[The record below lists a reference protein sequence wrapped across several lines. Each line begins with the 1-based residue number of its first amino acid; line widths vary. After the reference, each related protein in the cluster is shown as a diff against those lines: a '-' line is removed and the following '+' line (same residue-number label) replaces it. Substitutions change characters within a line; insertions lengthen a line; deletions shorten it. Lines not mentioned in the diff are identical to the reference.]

1 MNYSAQHESRLLHL
15 FDRRDTPVES
25 RKVFAFDTAELNL
38 FETVQRSEHFAL
50 RFADPVIAIMLK
62 GKKVMHLRRDQPFDF
77 FPGQSVILNSHEQMV
92 IDFPEAEENNPT
104 RCIALTLSSDLIQ
117 NTVQRVNDHT
127 PLLDGQ
133 AWSMDY
139 SNYFLSNDDNLD
151 ALVRR
156 LMYLYMEDVY
166 GKKVLTQHGLEEL
179 VLRIMQTQAR
189 QMLLSGD
196 APARH
201 RLGDVLQFIRR
212 NIRENFSVDELAR
225 RSYMSRPQFFR
236 VFKQELG
243 ITPVELV
250 NKERVRYAKR
260 ILLQSRD
267 ITQACFEAG
276 FNSLSYF
283 HRTFKKEEHKTPM
296 MWLEENG

>member
-117 NTVQRVNDHT
+117 NSVQRVNDHT